1 MPNKLRLHAIS
12 QLAFLLLKLIMNVY
26 KCFQIVRVFETR
38 LLLALN
44 MRRILSFCNLLTI
57 NRL

>member
-1 MPNKLRLHAIS
+1 MIS
-12 QLAFLLLKLIMNVY
+12 QLAFLLLKSIMNVY

-57 NRL
+57 SRL